1 MSRPSASSRGANF
14 TQDEDCQLARSWIR
28 IAEDS
33 VKGSGQKS
41 DQFWAR
47 IEADFNLHSTGEN
60 RKRPIGI
67 KAAKRAKHQMAQD
80 ARSQKAL
87 VESQLLRAQAMN
99 LQAELSLM
107 TVPTEGLN
115 EAAQEYIA
123 LQQAAI
129 LAKVKRGKR
138 DQHDNA
144 NDDIALSDSEEQ

>member
-1 MSRPSASSRGANF
+1 MRL
-14 TQDEDCQLARSWIR
+14 DENDNIVSEN
-28 IAEDS
+28 ED
-33 VKGSGQKS
+33 
-41 DQFWAR
+41 
-47 IEADFNLHSTGEN
+47 

-67 KAAKRAKHQMAQD
+67 KAAKRAKLQITQD

-87 VESQLLRAQAMN
+87 VESQLLRAQGMN

-144 NDDIALSDSEEQ
+144 NDDIALSDSEEQVV

>member
-1 MSRPSASSRGANF
+1 MRL
-14 TQDEDCQLARSWIR
+14 DENDNIVSEN
-28 IAEDS
+28 ED
-33 VKGSGQKS
+33 
-41 DQFWAR
+41 
-47 IEADFNLHSTGEN
+47 

-67 KAAKRAKHQMAQD
+67 KAAKRAKLQITQD

-87 VESQLLRAQAMN
+87 VESQLLRAQGMN

-129 LAKVKRGKR
+129 LAKVKQGKR
-138 DQHDNA
+138 AQHDNA
-144 NDDIALSDSEEQ
+144 NDAIALSDSEEQVV